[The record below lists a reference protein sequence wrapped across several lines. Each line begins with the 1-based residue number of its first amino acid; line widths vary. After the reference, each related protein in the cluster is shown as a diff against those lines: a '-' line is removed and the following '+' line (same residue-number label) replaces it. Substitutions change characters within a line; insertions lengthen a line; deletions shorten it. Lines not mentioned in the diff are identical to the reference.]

1 MEGHTKMK
9 IVKQNFLREF
19 ILKTAFFFFSLFIPS
34 IGYLFWILIL
44 GPSFL
49 NPTNTRGFL
58 FLQIIFF
65 FILIIIIIQHIR
77 LNYPIYNVEILI
89 SDLELSISI
98 RNQIYKKFI
107 WNEINSI
114 EISREFYGTLYSDK
128 FNYKIKIIKDHTPID
143 VRLYLLR
150 FKRRKMEMIIDLI
163 KSRAEKFNKQIIEIE
178 QMQKVDEIQQI
189 NERIEIENFKKNI

>member
-1 MEGHTKMK
+1 MK

-19 ILKTAFFFFSLFIPS
+19 IFKTAFCFFIIFLPS
-34 IGYLFWILIL
+34 IVYLFMILIL
-44 GPSFL
+44 GPSL
-49 NPTNTRGFL
+49 INPTSIRGILL
-58 FLQIIFF
+58 FQITFF
-65 FILIIIIIQHIR
+65 FIFIYNIIQHIR

-89 SDLELSISI
+89 SDLELRISI

-163 KSRAEKFNKQIIEIE
+163 KYRAEKFNKQIIEIE